1 MDGVIE
7 QQAGAAV
14 TVPPY
19 QGALPDLQESPL
31 QEHYPTQRSIIDD
44 LEKQMAQHDRNF
56 SKSLEVL
63 KNSFMFTNPAEV
75 EAFLRSHRALVGI
88 LQEAAPYL
96 KVSFGDRTPL
106 ALDVM
111 PEDGPPRI
119 VYALAMWEGEPDQSR
134 AALKDFDQ
142 KWGVANSRK
151 SGGRIVFDYQ
161 LV

>member
-1 MDGVIE
+1 
-7 QQAGAAV
+7 
-14 TVPPY
+14 
-19 QGALPDLQESPL
+19 
-31 QEHYPTQRSIIDD
+31 
-44 LEKQMAQHDRNF
+44 
-56 SKSLEVL
+56 
-63 KNSFMFTNPAEV
+63 
-75 EAFLRSHRALVGI
+75 VGI
-88 LQEAAPYL
+88 LQEAVPYL
-96 KVSFGDRTPL
+96 KASFGNRTPL

-134 AALKDFDQ
+134 AALRDFDQ